1 MEKLK
6 YLLPAIITCLLSGI
20 FTLLLVAV
28 VYFGVLTAVNSGLA
42 NLSVETKNN
51 STAIM
56 QIANFINQKK

>member
-1 MEKLK
+1 MEKIK
-6 YLLPAIITCLLSGI
+6 TSLPLIITIFLIGI